1 MSPRVFIGNRMQMS
15 EWGDP
20 EPRTRELCNPRF
32 PAFVDRRDLCY
43 PVQLMALPTGIC
55 GKPFVYRF
63 L

>member
-32 PAFVDRRDLCY
+32 PAFVDRRDLRY
-43 PVQLMALPTGIC
+43 PVQMMATILWEMQRKHQI
-55 GKPFVYRF
+55 
-63 L
+63 